1 MKNTIMQKQPSK
13 HQQQQPRRQQR
24 WGKHHQK
31 LRKQKL
37 RKQKLKKQKLRK
49 HHGIAHIQSTF
60 SNTFITITNCKGD
73 ERKGSSSGCLREFR
87 GSRRSDKYAAQ
98 ATAERVAQAATQLEI
113 RSVEVQIKGIGLVR
127 KGFLLKGLKEGG
139 LIITRIRDVTPVP
152 HNGCRP
158 PKKRRV

>member
-13 HQQQQPRRQQR
+13 HQQQWPRCQR
-24 WGKHHQK
+24 KWGKHHQK
-31 LRKQKL
+31 P
-37 RKQKLKKQKLRK
+37 RK

-60 SNTFITITNCKGD
+60 SNTFITIANCKGD
-73 ERKGSSSGCLREFR
+73 ERTGSSSGCSRGFR

-113 RSVEVQIKGIGLVR
+113 RSVEVKIKGIGLVR

-139 LIITRIRDVTPVP
+139 LIITRIRDVTPMP